1 MDILSPSLSQ
11 SRYVGPAQLPV
22 LDFSMFRS
30 PSLLLTDS
38 AMHTQHASDFTPFTV
53 DTNPLQYLGRKM
65 SLLDEEIVSL
75 KEELAEERKQREM
88 LSEIVPHLMKNQDE
102 VLKLL
107 QTLNPEQ

>member
-1 MDILSPSLSQ
+1 
-11 SRYVGPAQLPV
+11 
-22 LDFSMFRS
+22 
-30 PSLLLTDS
+30 
-38 AMHTQHASDFTPFTV
+38 
-53 DTNPLQYLGRKM
+53 M